1 MERAKEITHKGKRI
15 FFMDFSNISKKEEIT
30 EIIEFSKKYIRSK
43 PANSLY
49 TLTTI
54 ANMHFNNEIKETF
67 TDFVKGNKP
76 YVKAGSVVGISGMQT
91 IVYNA
96 VMKISGRNL
105 KALGSVE
112 HAKDWLA
119 SQN

>member
-1 MERAKEITHKGKRI
+1 
-15 FFMDFSNISKKEEIT
+15 MDFSNIRTKEEIT
-30 EIIEFSKKYIRSK
+30 ELIEFSKKQIRTQ
-43 PANSLY
+43 PPNSLY

-54 ANMHFNNEIKETF
+54 ANMHFNNEIRDLF

-96 VMKISGRNL
+96 VMRISGRNL
-105 KALGSVE
+105 KALGTIE
-112 HAKDWLA
+112 QAKDWLA

>member
-1 MERAKEITHKGKRI
+1 
-15 FFMDFSNISKKEEIT
+15 
-30 EIIEFSKKYIRSK
+30 
-43 PANSLY
+43 
-49 TLTTI
+49 
-54 ANMHFNNEIKETF
+54 MHFNNEIRDRF

-96 VMKISGRNL
+96 VMRISGRNL
-105 KALGSVE
+105 KALGSLDQ
-112 HAKDWLA
+112 AKDWLA